1 MGQAI
6 VDPAELR
13 RFAQHLKQFNQE
25 LAERLSVLS
34 GQMANLGDSWR
45 DQEHKKFVE
54 QFEQQVRLIARSV
67 ELTSDHVPFLLR
79 KADQIEKYLEQR

>member
-1 MGQAI
+1 MSQAI

-13 RFAQHLKQFNQE
+13 RFAQHLKHFNQE
-25 LAERLSVLS
+25 VQERLSSLS

-45 DQEHKKFVE
+45 DQEHEKFVE
-54 QFEQQVRLIARSV
+54 QFEQHVRLVARSV
-67 ELTSDHVPFLLR
+67 EMTNDHVPFLLR